1 MAIEVLIRRV
11 TKPGVNAKAL
21 LPHIVELRSHA
32 VRQPGYISG
41 ETLFNLEQ
49 IDECLVISRW
59 TTIEH
64 WQAWNRTSR
73 RIEICTPVGGSS
85 HVFFWSAGKWIGC
98 IHLSL

>member
-11 TKPGVNAKAL
+11 TKPGISAKAL
-21 LPHIVELRSHA
+21 LPHIVELRSQA

-49 IDECLVISRW
+49 TDECLVISRW

-64 WQAWNRTSR
+64 WQEWNRTSR
-73 RIEICTPVGGSS
+73 RMEIDNGMDELLAVETEYKFYGVGL
-85 HVFFWSAGKWIGC
+85 W
-98 IHLSL
+98 

>member
-32 VRQPGYISG
+32 VKQPGYISG

-49 IDECLVISRW
+49 LDECLVISRW

-73 RIEICTPVGGSS
+73 RIKIDDGMEELLATETEYKFYGVGL
-85 HVFFWSAGKWIGC
+85 W
-98 IHLSL
+98 

>member
-11 TKPGVNAKAL
+11 TKPGINAKAL

-59 TTIEH
+59 TTIEQ
-64 WQAWNRTSR
+64 WQAWNRDSR
-73 RIEICTPVGGSS
+73 RMEIDSAMEGLLATETEYQLYGVGL
-85 HVFFWSAGKWIGC
+85 W
-98 IHLSL
+98 

>member
-11 TKPGVNAKAL
+11 TKPGISAKAL

-49 IDECLVISRW
+49 SDECVVISRW
-59 TTIEH
+59 TTLEH
-64 WQAWNRTSR
+64 WQAWNRTPR
-73 RIEICTPVGGSS
+73 RMEIDAGMEGLLAVETEYKFYGVGL
-85 HVFFWSAGKWIGC
+85 W
-98 IHLSL
+98 